1 MKAVVDEDLCIGSG
15 NCEETCPAVFKVVDG
30 ISQVQVDFV
39 PEAEEKNATAAADG
53 CPAGAISVE

>member
-1 MKAVVDEDLCIGSG
+1 MKAIVEEDLCIGSG

-30 ISQVQVDFV
+30 ISQVQVDVV
-39 PEAEEKNATAAADG
+39 PEGEEKNAKAAADG